1 MPKNPTIDQADSEI
15 RETIGLRI
23 KQVRQQ
29 RHLPAKTVAS
39 KLGMSRS
46 ALTLI
51 ESGRNN
57 VNAVTLWKI
66 CCLLG
71 CKIDEFFPE
80 LANGYSLSKRDLAL
94 LEREDKKVVRWAK
107 DLFGDPHK

>member
-1 MPKNPTIDQADSEI
+1 MTKNPNINQTDIEI

-29 RHLPAKTVAS
+29 RHLPAKTIAG
-39 KLGMSRS
+39 KLGITRS

-51 ESGRNN
+51 EGGRNN

-66 CCLLG
+66 ACLLG
-71 CKIDEFFPE
+71 CGIEEFFPDP
-80 LANGYSLSKRDLAL
+80 AGGYSLSKRDLAL

-107 DLFGDPHK
+107 DLFGDPHN

>member
-1 MPKNPTIDQADSEI
+1 MAKNALINKTDGEI
-15 RETIGLRI
+15 RKSVGLRI

-29 RHLPAKTVAS
+29 RELPAKTIAR
-39 KLGMSRS
+39 KLGITRS

-51 ESGRNN
+51 EGGRNN

-66 CCLLG
+66 ACLLG
-71 CKIDEFFPE
+71 CAIEEFFPDP
-80 LANGYSLSKRDLAL
+80 ADGHSLSKRDLAL

-107 DLFGDPHK
+107 DLFGDPCK